1 VVDLVVDSSVVI
13 SGLIVEDLNHEKA
26 SRFFATVV
34 GRGDTAWTAAT
45 VLWDVAARFV
55 HPQKLKPGATV
66 SKEHNVALRFI
77 DVTTELFYQNQ
88 ASTHLRLVGNALCVV
103 RSAIKGPDHVFL
115 SCALAKRA
123 PLVTWDRTVRK
134 QADKFGVAVI
144 TPEDYV
150 AGKPIG
156 VTVPVPDDAAV
167 LAKFAKL
174 FTRRQ

>member
-1 VVDLVVDSSVVI
+1 MDLVVDSSVVI
-13 SGLIVEDLNHEKA
+13 SGLVVEDLNHEKA

-34 GRGDTAWTAAT
+34 DRGDTAWTAAT

-55 HPQKLKPGATV
+55 HPEKLKTGATV
-66 SKEHNVALRFI
+66 SKGHNLALRFL
-77 DVTTELFYQNQ
+77 DVTTELFYQTQ
-88 ASTHLRLVGNALCVV
+88 APTHFRLVGNALCVV
-103 RSAIKGPDHVFL
+103 RLAIKGPDHVFL

-123 PLVTWDRTVRK
+123 PLVTWDTRVRQ
-134 QADKFGVAVI
+134 QADKSGVTVI

-156 VTVPVPDDAAV
+156 VSAPVLDNAAI

-174 FTRRQ
+174 WRL